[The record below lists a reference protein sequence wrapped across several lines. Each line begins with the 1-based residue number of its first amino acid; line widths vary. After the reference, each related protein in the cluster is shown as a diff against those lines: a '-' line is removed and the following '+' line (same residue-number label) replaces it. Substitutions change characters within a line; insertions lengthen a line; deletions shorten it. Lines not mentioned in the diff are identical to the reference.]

1 MASKVSIQTI
11 AILLFTLVS
20 SIFAIEPIQEFSATY
35 VENDLKKQ
43 IINHYSFV
51 SPENIDVTIKNNEI
65 FKNRPSSAAFFS
77 IEYPS
82 EGTLLGK
89 RLFSVAF
96 FNKRNDV
103 IDIQRIATDTTAK
116 ALVYYTTRKIKS
128 NSRLSATDLKQK
140 LAMVNSYTDQFH
152 ITKEE
157 ILEMQAARSMAAG
170 TVLSAK
176 WLEPIP
182 TIQQGEYVTAIIAKK
197 GFQLEVPAQA
207 LEKGMTGEFI
217 RIKTNISDKIIRG
230 EISHEKSVIIN
241 SI

>member
-1 MASKVSIQTI
+1 MVSKVSIRTI

-20 SIFAIEPIQEFSATY
+20 TIFATEPIQDFTTTY
-35 VENDLKKQ
+35 VEKEIKKQ
-43 IINHYSFV
+43 IIDHYSFI
-51 SPENIDVTIKNNEI
+51 SPENINVLIKNNEI
-65 FKNRPSSAAFFS
+65 FKNHPSNAAFFT

-82 EGTLLGK
+82 KGTLLGK
-89 RLFSVAF
+89 RLFSVIF
-96 FNKRNDV
+96 YNNRYDV
-103 IDIQRIATDTTAK
+103 VDIQRIATDTSAK
-116 ALVYYTTRKIKS
+116 ALVYYTTRKVKS
-128 NSRLSATDLKQK
+128 NSQLSVTDLKQK
-140 LAMVNSYTDQFH
+140 LVMVSSHTDQFN

-157 ILEMQAARSMAAG
+157 ILSMQAARSMAAG
-170 TVLSAK
+170 TVLSSK

-207 LEKGMTGEFI
+207 LDKGMTGEYI